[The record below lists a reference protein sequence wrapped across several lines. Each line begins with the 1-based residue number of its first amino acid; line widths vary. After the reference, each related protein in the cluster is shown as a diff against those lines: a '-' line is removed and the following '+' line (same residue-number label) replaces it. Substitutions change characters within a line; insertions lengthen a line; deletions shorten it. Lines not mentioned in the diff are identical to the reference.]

1 VSAEAK
7 PFADRQLHFIGIG
20 GAGMSGLALVAAEL
34 GATVTGSD
42 RADST
47 YTDKLRAAGIEP
59 AIGHDAVN
67 LPAGAEVVVSTAIP
81 PENPELVAAH
91 AAGAT
96 VIHRGQL
103 LGELTRLKKSI
114 AIAGTH
120 GKTTTCGMVAHV
132 LRATGRD
139 PAFVIGGEL
148 RSAGTNAA
156 WGTGDWIV
164 AEADESDRSFL
175 ELARDVAVVTNIE
188 LDHHATYGS
197 LADLRATFAQ
207 FTAPADL
214 CIAWHPAAQALA
226 IDPTTPAEPQASL
239 PAADLA
245 AGDEGPS
252 SDSQAERAFVSGGVP
267 PTSQIETYG
276 IDHGDLTAENI
287 HLRPMG
293 STFTVETTQVT
304 LNVPG
309 EHNIL
314 NALAALA
321 ACRAV
326 GVDLAEAAP
335 AIAGFGGT
343 GRRFEDRGATA
354 TGAKVYDD
362 YAHHPTEVRA
372 TLEAARTL
380 DARRIVAC
388 FQPHLF
394 SRTREL
400 AREFG
405 RALAIADVVVVV
417 DVYPARER
425 AEDFPGVSGLLIAET
440 VADAAPGRLVVW
452 ARSFDD
458 AERRLRD
465 ELGPGDV
472 LLTLGAGNIDALAT
486 RLTADAGG
494 EPEPLRAED
503 LA

>member
-1 VSAEAK
+1 MNADAK
-7 PFADRQLHFIGIG
+7 PFTGRQLHFVGIG

-42 RADST
+42 RADSS
-47 YTDKLRAAGIEP
+47 YTDGLRAAGIEP
-59 AIGHDAVN
+59 AIGHDASN

-81 PENPELVAAH
+81 PENPELAAAR

-96 VIHRGQL
+96 VIHRGAL
-103 LGELTRLKKSI
+103 LGELTRLKRSI

-156 WGTGDWIV
+156 WGAGDWIV

-175 ELARDVAVVTNIE
+175 QLARDVAIVTNIE

-197 LADLRATFAQ
+197 LADLRSTFAQ
-207 FTAPADL
+207 FTTPADL
-214 CIAWHPAAQALA
+214 CIAWQGADLA
-226 IDPTTPAEPQASL
+226 T
-239 PAADLA
+239 AADLA
-245 AGDEGPS
+245 AGDDGPS
-252 SDSQAERAFVSGGVP
+252 SDSQAERAFVSGSVP
-267 PTSQIETYG
+267 STPRIETYG
-276 IDHGDLTAENI
+276 IDEGDLNAENVV
-287 HLRPMG
+287 LRPMG
-293 STFTVETTQVT
+293 SRFTVEGVSVE

-321 ACRAV
+321 ACRAA

-343 GRRFEDRGATA
+343 GRRFEDRGTTA
-354 TGAKVYDD
+354 TGARVYDD

-405 RALAIADVVVVV
+405 CALAIADVVVVV

-425 AEDFPGVSGLLIAET
+425 AEDFPGVSGLLIAEAT
-440 VADAAPGRLVVW
+440 ADAAPGRLVVW
-452 ARSFDD
+452 APSFED

-465 ELGPGDV
+465 ELGPDDV
-472 LLTLGAGNIDALAT
+472 LLTLGAGNVDGLAT
-486 RLTADAGG
+486 ALT
-494 EPEPLRAED
+494 EVS
-503 LA
+503 

>member
-1 VSAEAK
+1 MSADAK
-7 PFADRQLHFIGIG
+7 PFAGRQLHFVGIG

-47 YTDKLRAAGIEP
+47 YTDRLRAAGIEP
-59 AIGHDAVN
+59 AIGHAAAN

-81 PENPELVAAH
+81 PENPELAAAH

-96 VIHRGQL
+96 VIHRGAL
-103 LGELTRLKKSI
+103 LGELTRLKRSI

-175 ELARDVAVVTNIE
+175 ELARDVAVVTNVE

-197 LADLRATFAQ
+197 LADLQATFAQ

-214 CIAWHPAAQALA
+214 CIAWDH
-226 IDPTTPAEPQASL
+226 IDPSTFAPNPTASAHASTADPQT
-239 PAADLA
+239 
-245 AGDEGPS
+245 AGNRES
-252 SDSQAERAFVSGGVP
+252 QRSDSQAKSGLPIPGVP
-267 PTSQIETYG
+267 PTPDLQTYG
-276 IDHGDLTAENI
+276 IDQGDLRAENVQ
-287 HLRPMG
+287 LRPMG
-293 STFTVETTQVT
+293 STFAVETTQVT

-309 EHNIL
+309 NHNIL

-321 ACRAV
+321 ACRAA

-343 GRRFEDRGATA
+343 GRRFEDRGTTA
-354 TGAKVYDD
+354 TGARVYDD

-405 RALAIADVVVVV
+405 RALTIADVVVVV

-425 AEDFPGVSGLLIAET
+425 AEDFPGVSGLLVAEAA
-440 VADAAPGRLVVW
+440 ADAAPGRLVVW
-452 ARSFDD
+452 APSLED
-458 AERRLRD
+458 AERRLRA

-472 LLTLGAGNIDALAT
+472 LLTLGAGNVDGLAT
-486 RLTADAGG
+486 ALTEAG
-494 EPEPLRAED
+494 
-503 LA
+503 